1 MKTKAWRSFIVMLT
15 LLVILGAETYS
26 QDNVLV
32 KSGET
37 IYEKMEKSSQQYYFE
52 SAHSLGDSIKTDD
65 YLRLYFPQ
73 VIPHAEYPKVITN
86 ADSTIELCFFEF
98 DSLAMGKVSLGNA
111 YFMVKKYAKARKLYE
126 EYSGPQCQ
134 DNFLSDL
141 RWESLT

>member
-86 ADSTIELCFFEF
+86 ADSTIELCFFRVRFFSNGEGF
-98 DSLAMGKVSLGNA
+98 
-111 YFMVKKYAKARKLYE
+111 
-126 EYSGPQCQ
+126 SGQCL
-134 DNFLSDL
+134 FHG
-141 RWESLT
+141 